1 LLAVPVGP
9 ELSGG
14 RPRVQDV
21 HIRIEGSEL
30 PGQPDKPQAD
40 ALRLGNVHVG
50 VQRKSEVVERV
61 SADAPAAVWEFEV
74 ASREV
79 DGLLDV
85 GGPYVHGRPGAR
97 FLYLS
102 WGAVD
107 GETFSGFR
115 RAKLMFGDIPTELL
129 REAHDTGGVLVA
141 RLGLTDAEGG
151 PRCARVR
158 PPDITW
164 QLA

>member
-1 LLAVPVGP
+1 
-9 ELSGG
+9 
-14 RPRVQDV
+14 V

-30 PGQPDKPQAD
+30 PGRPGSAQAD

-50 VQRKSEVVERV
+50 VQRRSEVIERFP
-61 SADAPAAVWEFEV
+61 ADAPAVVWEFEIS
-74 ASREV
+74 SREV

-107 GETFSGFR
+107 GDRFAMFR
-115 RAKLMFGDIPTELL
+115 RAKLLFGDIPTGML
-129 REAHDTGGVLVA
+129 RAAHEAGGSVLVA
-141 RLGLTDAEGG
+141 RLGLTDADGG

-164 QLA
+164 ELA